1 MNKEQIVYKKINEL
15 HLNEKNPRKNENA
28 VETVAK
34 SIQKYGFK
42 NPLIIDSNGKI
53 WCGNTRYKASKK
65 LGLKE
70 VPCIIADD
78 LTEEQIREY
87 ALLDNKTNELAD
99 WDFDLLGE
107 ELAEL
112 DLSDFDLDW
121 VINEDDNSNKER
133 IDKSDKLNDI
143 YEITISCQNENDL
156 ENIYNEFIERGYKCK
171 ISTL

>member
-1 MNKEQIVYKKINEL
+1 MNKEQIVYKKLSEL
-15 HLNEKNPRKNENA
+15 HLNDRNPRINDNA
-28 VETVAK
+28 VDVVAK
-34 SIQKYGFK
+34 SIEKYGFK
-42 NPLIIDSNGKI
+42 NPLIVDTNGKI

-99 WDFDLLGE
+99 WDFELLGE

-121 VINEDDNSNKER
+121 GINEDDNSNKER

>member
-1 MNKEQIVYKKINEL
+1 MNKEQIVYKKISEL

-87 ALLDNKTNELAD
+87 ALLDNKTNELAE

-107 ELAEL
+107 ELADL

-121 VINEDDNSNKER
+121 GINEDDNSNKER

>member
-1 MNKEQIVYKKINEL
+1 MNKEQIVYKKLSEL
-15 HLNEKNPRKNENA
+15 HLNDRNPRINDNA
-28 VETVAK
+28 VDVVAK
-34 SIQKYGFK
+34 SIEKYGFK
-42 NPLIIDSNGKI
+42 NPLIVDTNGKI

-99 WDFDLLGE
+99 WDFELLGE
-107 ELAEL
+107 ELADL

-121 VINEDDNSNKER
+121 GINEDDNSNKER

-143 YEITISCQNENDL
+143 YEITISCENENDL
-156 ENIYNEFIERGYKCK
+156 ENIYNEFIDRGYKCK

>member
-1 MNKEQIVYKKINEL
+1 M
-15 HLNEKNPRKNENA
+15 
-28 VETVAK
+28 
-34 SIQKYGFK
+34 
-42 NPLIIDSNGKI
+42 
-53 WCGNTRYKASKK
+53 
-65 LGLKE
+65 
-70 VPCIIADD
+70 PCVLADT
-78 LTEEQIREY
+78 LTEEQVKELR
-87 ALLDNKTNELAD
+87 LLDNKLNESD
-99 WDFDLLGE
+99 WDFDLLVE
-107 ELAEL
+107 ELADL

>member
-1 MNKEQIVYKKINEL
+1 MNKEQIVYKKLSEL
-15 HLNEKNPRKNENA
+15 HLNDRNPRINDNA
-28 VETVAK
+28 VDVVAK
-34 SIQKYGFK
+34 SIEKYGFK
-42 NPLIIDSNGKI
+42 NPLIVDTNGKI

-99 WDFDLLGE
+99 WDFELLGE
-107 ELAEL
+107 ELADL

-121 VINEDDNSNKER
+121 GINENDNSNKER